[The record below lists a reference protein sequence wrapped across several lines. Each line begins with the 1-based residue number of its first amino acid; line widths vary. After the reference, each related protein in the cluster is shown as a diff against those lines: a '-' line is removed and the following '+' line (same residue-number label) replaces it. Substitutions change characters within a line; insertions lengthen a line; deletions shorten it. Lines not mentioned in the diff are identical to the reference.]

1 MARAQFRQQCK
12 HHRVRTSAVLCRTA
26 SAGST
31 FFGLIAVIGALCFEF
46 PPFGIIGWPAIV
58 LLAIGAI
65 FCIASVLLIPVAYAI
80 Y

>member
-1 MARAQFRQQCK
+1 MNRLACAKSARCLGRRRKAL
-12 HHRVRTSAVLCRTA
+12 VGAA

-31 FFGLIAVIGALCFEF
+31 FFGLIAVIGAFCFEC

-65 FCIASVLLIPVAYAI
+65 LCIATVLLIPVAYAI

>member
-1 MARAQFRQQCK
+1 VAEAGFRQQRK
-12 HHRVRTSAVLCRTA
+12 HHRARGSTSLCRAA

-31 FFGLIAVIGALCFEF
+31 FFGLIAVIGAFCFEC

-58 LLAIGAI
+58 LLAIAAI